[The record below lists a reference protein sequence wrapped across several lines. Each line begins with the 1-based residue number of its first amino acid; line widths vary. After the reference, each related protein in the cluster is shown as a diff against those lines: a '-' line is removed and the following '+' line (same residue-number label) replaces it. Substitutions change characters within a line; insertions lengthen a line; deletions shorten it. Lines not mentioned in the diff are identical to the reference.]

1 MALHPRDLPP
11 FDVHRRASLLEQGM
25 HPRFLAD
32 PDLVRSVLPGWVTT
46 VAKPASLRA
55 VVQTLQREVIP
66 GAVVSHE
73 TALELLEVPLPSGR
87 GWAEGER
94 VHCVAPRSGSA
105 RRTWTLAVHRGA
117 VSARLR
123 HHGMDLAPPVTA
135 LAQSARHWALDDLVI
150 AMDSLATRRHGAAIH
165 VPLAELT
172 SLVLAET
179 GRGAPSLRRA
189 IPMVRANVW
198 SPMETRTRL
207 MLWRNG
213 FPEPVNNLAVV
224 DPATGRRF
232 HIDLA
237 YEKQRIAVEYDGL
250 RHLTVAEQQADDRVK
265 DEALHRMGWA
275 VLRLTAQ
282 DLHEPA
288 DVLLRLRALLAR
300 QDART
305 PLTA

>member
-11 FDVHRRASLLEQGM
+11 FDVHRRASLHEQGM

-32 PDLVRSVLPGWVTT
+32 PQLVRSVLPGWVTT
-46 VAKPASLRA
+46 VEKPASLRA

-66 GAVVSHE
+66 GSVVSHE
-73 TALELLEVPLPSGR
+73 TALELLEVPLPSGH

-105 RRTWTLAVHRGA
+105 RRTSTLAVHRSSVDA
-117 VSARLR
+117 PLR
-123 HHGMDLAPPVTA
+123 HHGMGLTPPVLA
-135 LAQSARHWALDDLVI
+135 LAQIARHWALDDLVI

-172 SLVLAET
+172 SLVLSAT
-179 GRGAPSLRRA
+179 GRGAPALRRA
-189 IPMVRANVW
+189 IPVVRANVW

-207 MLWRNG
+207 MLRRND

-224 DPATGRRF
+224 DPATGLRF
-232 HIDLA
+232 FIDLA
-237 YEKQRIAVEYDGL
+237 YEEQRIAVEYDGL
-250 RHLTVAEQQADDRVK
+250 RHLTEEEQQANDRIK

-275 VLRLTAQ
+275 VLRLAAQ

-288 DVLLRLRALLAR
+288 DALLRLRALFSR
-300 QDART
+300 QDVGT
-305 PLTA
+305 PLTV